1 MDSQIPSLDRYT
13 IEALVDTV
21 IFKQSTITY
30 TELARE
36 VGRLRND
43 PMYRLGFSSCLG
55 RIQDYCKELG
65 LPSISVMVS
74 RKGENTPADGFID
87 YYRTIHP
94 EAASKTDEEVIAEEM
109 RECLTCEDWGPLLEF
124 ARTGE
129 VTAKTL
135 ATHAYEEGSRVTRVV
150 SEEIKRSPKARAD
163 CLAKKGTGCIVCE
176 KDLEA
181 VYGVPGIIHVH
192 HLEPLSESDG
202 VREVDPI
209 KDLVP
214 ICPNCHVVIHSKKSK
229 DGESSVYTPNEVRAM
244 LGLPPLESYEQTLA

>member
-1 MDSQIPSLDRYT
+1 MDSPNPDLDRYVV
-13 IEALVDTV
+13 EALVDHV
-21 IFKQSTITY
+21 STHKEPTNY
-30 TELARE
+30 HDLAE
-36 VGRLRND
+36 AVGEIRGNPSNQRK
-43 PMYRLGFSSCLG
+43 LGDCLG
-55 RIQDYCKELG
+55 RIQHYCENVG
-65 LPSISVMVS
+65 LPEISLMVE
-74 RKGENTPADGFID
+74 RADGTLHESVTK
-87 YYRTIHP
+87 YYREYHP
-94 EAASKTDEEVIAEEM
+94 EVDNLTDSELVDEVRKA
-109 RECLTCEDWGPLLEF
+109 CVSCTDWQPLLYFVRSNSLGSTTQAE
-124 ARTGE
+124 
-129 VTAKTL
+129 KT
-135 ATHAYEEGSRVTRVV
+135 YEEGSRVTRVV

-181 VYGVPGIIHVH
+181 VYGVPGIIDVH

-214 ICPNCHVVIHSKKSK
+214 VCPNCHAVIHSKKSK